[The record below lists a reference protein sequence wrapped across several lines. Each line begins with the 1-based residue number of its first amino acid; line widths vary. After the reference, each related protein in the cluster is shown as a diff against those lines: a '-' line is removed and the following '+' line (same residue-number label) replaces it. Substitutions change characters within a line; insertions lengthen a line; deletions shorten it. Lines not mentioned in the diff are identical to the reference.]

1 MAQTKSTKTD
11 LAMKKALELST
22 VKFTSQPSTD
32 AFRVQVWTSDD
43 DIPMKI
49 WLENK
54 RSKEQWECV
63 TRDVAENVPKGAK
76 YALPSPVIVALRCQP
91 RTQLKRKLAS
101 TAWIY
106 NMTLAFTMK
115 AFERFTAEYVF
126 NLTPLE
132 IAATDMLAAKIRDLQ
147 DEVAALKQAKV
158 STVEPSQVAEL
169 QAEAKRLRSK
179 MEASCNAIHALLSS

>member
-1 MAQTKSTKTD
+1 MARTTSSLMAQTKSTKTD

-76 YALPSPVIVALRCQP
+76 YALPSPVIVASFL
-91 RTQLKRKLAS
+91 TALSTKDTAEEKAS
-101 TAWIY
+101 EY
-106 NMTLAFTMK
+106 S

>member
-1 MAQTKSTKTD
+1 
-11 LAMKKALELST
+11 MKKALELST
-22 VKFTSQPSTD
+22 VKFTSQPSSD

-63 TRDVAENVPKGAK
+63 TRDVAEYAPKGAK
-76 YALPSPVIVALRCQP
+76 YALPSPVIVASFL
-91 RTQLKRKLAS
+91 TALSTKDTAKGKASEYSVDLKAGS
-101 TAWIY
+101 HGS
-106 NMTLAFTMK
+106 MTLVFTMK
-115 AFERFTAEYVF
+115 AFERFTAGYAF
-126 NLTPLE
+126 NLTSLE

-169 QAEAKRLRSK
+169 QAEVKRLRSK
-179 MEASCNAIHALLSS
+179 MEAKGIK

>member
-1 MAQTKSTKTD
+1 
-11 LAMKKALELST
+11 
-22 VKFTSQPSTD
+22 
-32 AFRVQVWTSDD
+32 
-43 DIPMKI
+43 
-49 WLENK
+49 
-54 RSKEQWECV
+54 
-63 TRDVAENVPKGAK
+63 
-76 YALPSPVIVALRCQP
+76 
-91 RTQLKRKLAS
+91 
-101 TAWIY
+101 
-106 NMTLAFTMK
+106 MTLAFTMK